1 MLVRNS
7 LPCNIWESIP
17 YFISFIFLGKR
28 LNCHQPK
35 SGPNNVI
42 NMTKNIRI
50 QKVLSYARIVT
61 LVGDQNLNRP
71 IFLFMWEVAWF
82 FFVILKEKGSAAW
95 LLPFSTCNSLKKQTI
110 KSVNSNLVFGHPLM
124 YLSRF
129 KVRFHVDM
137 VFYQRQ
143 LVTEKTFHWIQDA

>member
-50 QKVLSYARIVT
+50 ENVLSYARIVT

-71 IFLFMWEVAWF
+71 IFLIMWEVARF
-82 FFVILKEKGSAAW
+82 FCNFKRAW

-110 KSVNSNLVFGHPLM
+110 KSVNSHLFFGHPLM
-124 YLSRF
+124 YLSGF